1 MTSPDAASGTGG
13 SPGVPTVA
21 VVTGAGGGIG
31 GACAR
36 ALADSHDTVLCVD
49 RDLDRAKDTAA
60 AIGRAGG
67 SAVPV
72 AADAADPAFGD
83 RVAAAATEA
92 GQVRSAVHAIA
103 HEEHVPALEVSLD
116 SMRLSFTVGPL
127 AAFALFRALATAT
140 SPAPAP
146 PPASVAFTAIG
157 SLHEK
162 HAFARCLGYNAAHGA
177 LGQVVRTLAHEWA
190 SRRIR
195 VNAVVPGWIATPG
208 EVVLYGEE
216 HLARAGRALPFGA
229 LGDVGQVAAAV
240 AFLSSPAADYISG
253 SFLTVDGAL
262 SVSLARL
269 PEGDERGGP
278 AGKDQP
284 EGDQS

>member
-1 MTSPDAASGTGG
+1 MTDSSARTGVPADATT
-13 SPGVPTVA
+13 GVPTVA

-31 GACAR
+31 GACAL
-36 ALADSHDTVLCVD
+36 ALADSHDRVVCVD
-49 RDLDRAKDTAA
+49 RNLDRAEETAA
-60 AIGRAGG
+60 AIGKAGG
-67 SAVPV
+67 VAVAV
-72 AADAADPAFGD
+72 TADAADPEFGE
-83 RVAAAATEA
+83 RVATAATAA

-103 HEEHVPALEVSLD
+103 HEEHVPALEMSLD
-116 SMRLSFTVGPL
+116 SVRLSFTVGPL
-127 AAFALFRALATAT
+127 AAFAMFRALAT
-140 SPAPAP
+140 SPTP
-146 PPASVAFTAIG
+146 PPAGAAFTAIG
-157 SLHEK
+157 SLHET

-190 SRRIR
+190 GRRIR

-216 HLARAGRALPFGA
+216 HLARAGRALPFAA
-229 LGDVGQVAAAV
+229 LGDVAQVAAAV

-269 PEGDERGGP
+269 PEGD
-278 AGKDQP
+278 QSS
-284 EGDQS
+284 EGEES

>member
-1 MTSPDAASGTGG
+1 MTEPPSAPDRHSRADPAGSTDGGRTDSGWTDGG
-13 SPGVPTVA
+13 PTVA

-36 ALADSHDTVLCVD
+36 ALAGSHDRVICVD
-49 RDLDRAKDTAA
+49 RDHGRAEETAG
-60 AIGRAGG
+60 AIETAGG
-67 SAVPV
+67 SAL
-72 AADAADPAFGD
+72 AITADAADPAAFGEL
-83 RVAAAATEA
+83 VAAAAAAA

-103 HEEHVPALEVSLD
+103 HEEHVPALDLGLD
-116 SMRLSFTVGPL
+116 SVRLSFTVGPL
-127 AAFALFRALATAT
+127 AAFAMFRALAST
-140 SPAPAP
+140 PGLP
-146 PPASVAFTAIG
+146 PGAAFTAIG
-157 SLHEK
+157 SLHET

-190 SRRIR
+190 DRRIR

-208 EVVLYGEE
+208 EAAFYSEE
-216 HLARAGRALPFGA
+216 QLARAGRALPFGS
-229 LGDVGQVAAAV
+229 LGEVAQVARAV

-269 PEGDERGGP
+269 PEGAE
-278 AGKDQP
+278 
-284 EGDQS
+284 S

>member
-1 MTSPDAASGTGG
+1 MTEPA
-13 SPGVPTVA
+13 TVA
-21 VVTGAGGGIG
+21 IVTGAGGGIG

-36 ALADSHDTVLCVD
+36 ALAASHDTVLCVD
-49 RDLDRAKDTAA
+49 RDLDRARETVTA
-60 AIGRAGG
+60 IERAGG
-67 SAVPV
+67 SGVPL
-72 AADAADPAFGD
+72 AADAADPAFGED
-83 RVAAAATEA
+83 VAAAAAAA
-92 GQVRSAVHAIA
+92 GQVRSAVHALA
-103 HEEHVPALEVSLD
+103 HEEHVPALELSLD
-116 SMRLSFTVGPL
+116 SVRLSFTLGPL
-127 AAFALFRALATAT
+127 AAFAVFRALAV
-140 SPAPAP
+140 APTP
-146 PPASVAFTAIG
+146 PPPGAAFTVIG

-190 SRRIR
+190 GRRIR

-208 EVVLYGEE
+208 EVVLYGEQ

-229 LGDVGQVAAAV
+229 MGDVGQVAAAV

-269 PEGDERGGP
+269 PEGNRTS
-278 AGKDQP
+278 
-284 EGDQS
+284 EGDQP

>member
-1 MTSPDAASGTGG
+1 MTDPSAAPDAPADAAA
-13 SPGVPTVA
+13 GVPSVA

-36 ALADSHDTVLCVD
+36 ALADSHDQVVCVD
-49 RDLDRAKDTAA
+49 RDLDRAEETAA
-60 AIGRAGG
+60 AIGKAGG
-67 SAVPV
+67 SGVAV
-72 AADAADPAFGD
+72 AADAADPEFGD
-83 RVAAAATEA
+83 QVAAAAAAA
-92 GQVRSAVHAIA
+92 GRVRCAVHAIA
-103 HEEHVPALEVSLD
+103 HEEHTPALELGLD
-116 SMRLSFTVGPL
+116 SVRLSFTVGPL
-127 AAFALFRALATAT
+127 AAFGLFRALAV
-140 SPAPAP
+140 SPGLAAG
-146 PPASVAFTAIG
+146 AAFTAIG
-157 SLHEK
+157 SLHET

-190 SRRIR
+190 DRRIR

-216 HLARAGRALPFGA
+216 HLARAGRALPFGTM
-229 LGDVGQVAAAV
+229 GDVAQVAAAV

-269 PEGDERGGP
+269 PEGEY
-278 AGKDQP
+278 
-284 EGDQS
+284 